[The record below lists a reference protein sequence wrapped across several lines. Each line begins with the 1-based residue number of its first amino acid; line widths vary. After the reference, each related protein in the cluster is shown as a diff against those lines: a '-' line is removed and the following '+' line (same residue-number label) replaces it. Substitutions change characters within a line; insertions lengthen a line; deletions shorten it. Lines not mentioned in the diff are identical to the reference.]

1 MGKRG
6 TFVITQLHFLLEEHP
21 FLVIH
26 LINILAAHS
35 EEKLVQHAGLS
46 EQMLSDRE
54 DWYFHHFALLLCEIE
69 IENDYT
75 LKDECIKEMV
85 DSMIAFL
92 KNSPEQFEHLNE
104 CIYLNSL
111 LLLRLSKYYFHF
123 FPSDK
128 LQALQEQYKGT
139 KIEKLYY

>member
-35 EEKLVQHAGLS
+35 EEKLVHHDELS

-75 LKDECIKEMV
+75 LKDECI
-85 DSMIAFL
+85 
-92 KNSPEQFEHLNE
+92 
-104 CIYLNSL
+104 YLTSL

-123 FPSDK
+123 FPASDK
-128 LQALQEQYKGT
+128 LQELKEKYKGT
-139 KIEKLYY
+139 KIEKLYSVMQSFDRLKL